1 MNNSFRLSILLSY
14 TIFNTINGIRTVPK
28 DYLLGATYELG
39 PTSDKLYKI
48 DPLTGEFTLF
58 TLLSDY
64 KPDDVTY
71 DLINKIFYV
80 FVSEAA
86 VRRESSM
93 SLILVNPFN
102 GTKQYRTIT
111 TENYAEL
118 FGLRVDSS
126 TGKLY
131 SLQMSGAGENPV
143 SIVQI
148 DPINFIATRWVNITK
163 VDGVSPDSMAIFYNS
178 TNHQYFVTV
187 VSGINDILVAIDLKK
202 QKIISRISNSDLP
215 SYLCYDNKTD
225 AFYGMQRFINKRGCR
240 LVRINPYNGT
250 THILSDD
257 FNNYEPS
264 AGNCYEG
271 YYFTMIVL
279 NSETQKILTFD
290 LNNNGK
296 LISNKPGE
304 EYLCSLAFI
313 PI

>member
-1 MNNSFRLSILLSY
+1 MNNSFLFSLLLSY
-14 TIFNTINGIRTVPK
+14 IILYTINGIRSVPK
-28 DYLLGATYELG
+28 GYLLGATYELG
-39 PTSDKLYKI
+39 PTPDKLYKI

-58 TLLSDY
+58 TLLNDY

-71 DLINKIFYV
+71 DLIHKIFYI
-80 FVSEAA
+80 FASKAA
-86 VRRESSM
+86 VRESSM

-102 GTKQYRTIT
+102 GTKQYRTII

-131 SLQMSGAGENPV
+131 SLQMSGAGEDPV

-148 DPINFIATRWVNITK
+148 DPITCIATRWVNITK

-178 TNHQYFVTV
+178 TTHQYFVTV
-187 VSGINDILVAIDLKK
+187 VSGIKDILVGIDLTRR
-202 QKIISRISNSDLP
+202 KIISRISNADLP
-215 SYLCYDNKTD
+215 SFLCYDNKTN
-225 AFYGMQRFINKRGCR
+225 AFYGMQRFVGKRGCR
-240 LVRINPYNGT
+240 LVRLNPYNGT
-250 THILSDD
+250 IDVLSND
-257 FNNYEPS
+257 FNDYEPT
-264 AGNCYEG
+264 GGDCYEG

-279 NSETQKILTFD
+279 NIETQKILTFD

-296 LISNKPGE
+296 LISNKPGL
-304 EYLCSLAFI
+304 EYLSSLAFI